1 MKKIFSIMVIAT
13 FSLMLV
19 GCGCMKKTAK
29 GAVEDYLNQYKNLSS
44 NVIADM
50 DDVIDKED
58 LTDSQ
63 KEKYRD
69 ILKRQYQDLNYKV
82 EAENYDGDNA
92 TVDVKITV
100 YDLYKVQKDANDYL
114 ANNGDEFKE
123 NGVFSNSLFMD
134 YKLDKMKNVKETVE
148 YTIEFNVSKDD
159 KGNYKVVDLS
169 TDDLEKI
176 HGIFN
181 YDTK

>member
-1 MKKIFSIMVIAT
+1 
-13 FSLMLV
+13 
-19 GCGCMKKTAK
+19 
-29 GAVEDYLNQYKNLSS
+29 
-44 NVIADM
+44 
-50 DDVIDKED
+50 
-58 LTDSQ
+58 
-63 KEKYRD
+63 
-69 ILKRQYQDLNYKV
+69 
-82 EAENYDGDNA
+82 
-92 TVDVKITV
+92 
-100 YDLYKVQKDANDYL
+100 
-114 ANNGDEFKE
+114 
-123 NGVFSNSLFMD
+123 MD